1 MHRLL
6 QIRFSAVR
14 STAGRVARERRN
26 VHASTTSGG
35 SWIRPLRSSPRPGR
49 VHLVCFPFAGGS
61 AGYFRP
67 LANSLEPDISALGV
81 QYPGRQD
88 RRHEPLIEDIGQLA
102 DEICEALIPW
112 ETQPLAF
119 FGHSMGSL
127 VAFEVARRFQRDDR
141 RAPLALFASGRRAP
155 SCHRDEDFHAADD
168 DSIIANL
175 RSLGGTDPALL
186 DDDEMRR
193 VILPAIRGDY
203 RAVETYRAP
212 TTGTTLN
219 APVMAMTGDRDP
231 SVSIDEASA
240 WRGHAAGSFEMKV
253 LTGGHFFMH
262 DHVAEIADCVSRV
275 LLSNRK
281 GARPWPS
288 DLK

>member
-1 MHRLL
+1 M
-6 QIRFSAVR
+6 
-14 STAGRVARERRN
+14 
-26 VHASTTSGG
+26 
-35 SWIRPLRSSPRPGR
+35 
-49 VHLVCFPFAGGS
+49 
-61 AGYFRP
+61 
-67 LANSLEPDISALGV
+67 LGV

-119 FGHSMGSL
+119 FGHSMGAV

-155 SCHRDEDFHAADD
+155 SRHRDEDSHAADD

-186 DDDEMRR
+186 EDDEMRR
-193 VILPAIRGDY
+193 VILPVIRGDY

-212 TTGTTLN
+212 TTETTLN
-219 APVMAMTGDRDP
+219 VPIMAITGDRDP
-231 SVSIDEASA
+231 SVSLEEASA
-240 WRGHAAGSFEMKV
+240 WREHAAGSFEIKV
-253 LTGGHFFMH
+253 LTGGHFFIH
-262 DHVAEIADCVSRV
+262 EHIAEIADCVRRV
-275 LLSNRK
+275 LFGFRSERGITAERQGLFSDEPEEGAAMDAGLEVSCPMCGGLIEATDKDELIRLSQLHTLDAHCYNVPAEHVLAAMTPGDIDPGQGEDVR
-281 GARPWPS
+281 
-288 DLK
+288 